1 MATYI
6 VWNEHR
12 AEECETLSD
21 EVAANPLPRS
31 LDGTEFLCTCPSGT
45 HAGFFSV
52 TAAGESDVLALLPP
66 KFRAGAHVYA
76 GEVMTIGREIPVA

>member
-12 AEECETLSD
+12 AEECDALMD
-21 EVAANPLPRS
+21 EAIANPLPRS
-31 LDGTEFLCTCPSGT
+31 LDGTPMLCTCPSGT

-52 TAAGESDVLALLPP
+52 EAGSEAEALALLPP
-66 KFRAGAHVYA
+66 KFRAGARSYA
-76 GEVMTIGREIPVA
+76 GQVMTIGLQLPVA